1 MQLLNLAKQRCCFLL
16 LLVYFFSIFILNSQI
31 HASTNNF
38 NYVLE
43 ISDNQR
49 MTLVAKDVPLC
60 SLLEDI
66 QKKTGLK
73 LKIHKNHIDQRV
85 SVDFK
90 SLSLEK
96 AIKRILKG
104 INYICI
110 FRSGNKVEEI
120 ITISSLPRKIN
131 FSGDTQD
138 RRSPLNKS
146 EKDMNPSEI
155 EDMEIAMCIMPPP
168 KVDDLEAAMG
178 IASSGEKE
186 SP

>member
-1 MQLLNLAKQRCCFLL
+1 
-16 LLVYFFSIFILNSQI
+16 
-31 HASTNNF
+31 
-38 NYVLE
+38 
-43 ISDNQR
+43 
-49 MTLVAKDVPLC
+49 MTLVAKSVPLG

-66 QKKTGLK
+66 QKRTGLK

-90 SLSLEK
+90 SLSIEK

-104 INYICI
+104 INYICL
-110 FRSGNKVEEI
+110 FRSGNKVEKI
-120 ITISSLPRKIN
+120 ITFSSPPREID

-138 RRSPLNKS
+138 RIFPLNTS

-155 EDMEIAMCIMPPP
+155 EDMEIAMDIKPPP
-168 KVDDLEAAMG
+168 EIEDMEIAMGIKPPPEIEDMEIAMGIEPPPEIEDIEAAMG

-186 SP
+186 NP